1 MIYLSGFR
9 FPDRA
14 QEANYMAFSPRARQ
28 TCYDSYYPFGL
39 FEGRTLPEL
48 DFLEITILYG
58 GNGSGKTTLL
68 NVMADAL
75 RLYRRAEYN
84 RTPFFDDYARL
95 CEPRTARPIPT
106 GSMILTSDDVF
117 DYMLDLRALNDG
129 VDTRR
134 EQMFADYNDLRRER
148 FQMHGMKDYDRLKQ
162 VSAARRYS
170 QSQMARRTLPAN
182 VRTRSNGESALAVF
196 SERIREDALYL
207 LDEPENSLSTESQ
220 KKLAEYIE
228 KELDGR
234 LDLLY
239 AESLGCGPAVFL
251 KASPT
256 VQIDRMILSGPEY
269 LDFGVLNRLIL
280 KVMPQKQYRT
290 AHEKYMPAWALRFMG
305 QTEQGMQTM
314 LRRIPDHISLESVRA
329 TWEAGLY
336 LYRTDFLVQPD
347 AKVACWYGE
356 KEGHMKKAIQRLRTA
371 YPSLI
376 VRCFPGFGHGEI
388 INHPALLV
396 SEMEHFLAD
405 GKTVA
410 DAQQN

>member
-1 MIYLSGFR
+1 MVYLSGFR

-95 CEPRTARPIPT
+95 CEPRTMRPIPT

-129 VDTRR
+129 VDMRR
-134 EQMFADYNDLRRER
+134 EQMFADYNDLRREK

-182 VRTRSNGESALAVF
+182 GAHPLQRR
-196 SERIREDALYL
+196 ERIGRVQRTHPRE
-207 LDEPENSLSTESQ
+207 
-220 KKLAEYIE
+220 
-228 KELDGR
+228 R
-234 LDLLY
+234 
-239 AESLGCGPAVFL
+239 AV
-251 KASPT
+251 S
-256 VQIDRMILSGPEY
+256 
-269 LDFGVLNRLIL
+269 
-280 KVMPQKQYRT
+280 
-290 AHEKYMPAWALRFMG
+290 
-305 QTEQGMQTM
+305 
-314 LRRIPDHISLESVRA
+314 
-329 TWEAGLY
+329 AG
-336 LYRTDFLVQPD
+336 
-347 AKVACWYGE
+347 
-356 KEGHMKKAIQRLRTA
+356 
-371 YPSLI
+371 
-376 VRCFPGFGHGEI
+376 
-388 INHPALLV
+388 
-396 SEMEHFLAD
+396 
-405 GKTVA
+405 
-410 DAQQN
+410 

>member
-1 MIYLSGFR
+1 MVYLSGFR

-95 CEPRTARPIPT
+95 CEPRTMRPIPT

-134 EQMFADYNDLRRER
+134 EQMFADYNDLRREK

-170 QSQMARRTLPAN
+170 QSQMAHRTLPVN

-207 LDEPENSLSTESQ
+207 LDEP
-220 KKLAEYIE
+220 
-228 KELDGR
+228 
-234 LDLLY
+234 
-239 AESLGCGPAVFL
+239 
-251 KASPT
+251 
-256 VQIDRMILSGPEY
+256 
-269 LDFGVLNRLIL
+269 
-280 KVMPQKQYRT
+280 
-290 AHEKYMPAWALRFMG
+290 
-305 QTEQGMQTM
+305 
-314 LRRIPDHISLESVRA
+314 
-329 TWEAGLY
+329 
-336 LYRTDFLVQPD
+336 
-347 AKVACWYGE
+347 
-356 KEGHMKKAIQRLRTA
+356 
-371 YPSLI
+371 
-376 VRCFPGFGHGEI
+376 
-388 INHPALLV
+388 
-396 SEMEHFLAD
+396 
-405 GKTVA
+405 
-410 DAQQN
+410 